1 MQAGEWPVGAASQ
14 VGLEQRLLAV
24 FDCHH
29 TMETLA
35 LTACNQIP
43 ISPSASWALNSVYPF
58 RSQLMT
64 LNDTFVQG
72 PQSTQLECILVTQPS
87 AEHRASM
94 H

>member
-14 VGLEQRLLAV
+14 AGLGQRLLAV
-24 FDCHH
+24 FDCHP

-35 LTACNQIP
+35 LTACNQTP
-43 ISPSASWALNSVYPF
+43 ISSSASWASNSVYPL

-64 LNDTFVQG
+64 LNDTSAQG
-72 PQSTQLECILVTQPS
+72 PQSTQLECFSVTQPS

-94 H
+94 Y